1 MFVIIYTPGSAW
13 IQGKPLAEQPYFR
26 EHARYMQRI
35 FDEKRLLLGGPF
47 TDNTGGMGIL
57 NAASEAEAQEILGMG
72 ILNVATEAE
81 VQEILAHD
89 PIVLMKVFQAN
100 IHSWHPAFDLYAGKS
115 LKSRS

>member
-13 IQGKPLAEQPYFR
+13 IQGKPIVAQPYFR
-26 EHARYMQRI
+26 EHGRYMQRI

-47 TDNTGGMGIL
+47 MDDTGGMGVV
-57 NAASEAEAQEILGMG
+57 
-72 ILNVATEAE
+72 NVATEAE

-89 PIVLMKVFQAN
+89 PAVLMNVFQAN
-100 IHSWHPAFDLYAGKS
+100 IHPWYTAFDLYAGRS